1 MSAQQAEGAH
11 RPHEVEIT
19 VNGRPVTIEGP
30 RRTGLEIKQ
39 AAMEQGVQ
47 IDVGFLLYEDR
58 GDGTRKPVGDADE
71 VAVHKGSKFIAVAD
85 DDNS

>member
-1 MSAQQAEGAH
+1 
-11 RPHEVEIT
+11 
-19 VNGRPVTIEGP
+19 
-30 RRTGLEIKQ
+30 
-39 AAMEQGVQ
+39 MEQGVQ